1 MIKNK
6 KNILY
11 TIILEVVFTV
21 LLIIFLVL
29 VRQQALGYVAEI
41 QSYAGD
47 LDLISQQA
55 TQDDLSSEQKYN
67 IDQTAGSL
75 DKILNKSLI
84 LLELIL
90 PLTIFILSVVFFYFI
105 WRFANKISFK
115 RFLAYSVIPIILLL
129 AFVFF
134 AI

>member
-55 TQDDLSSEQKYN
+55 TQDDLSSEQRYN

-84 LLELIL
+84 LL
-90 PLTIFILSVVFFYFI
+90 FSMHDY
-105 WRFANKISFK
+105 
-115 RFLAYSVIPIILLL
+115 
-129 AFVFF
+129 
-134 AI
+134 